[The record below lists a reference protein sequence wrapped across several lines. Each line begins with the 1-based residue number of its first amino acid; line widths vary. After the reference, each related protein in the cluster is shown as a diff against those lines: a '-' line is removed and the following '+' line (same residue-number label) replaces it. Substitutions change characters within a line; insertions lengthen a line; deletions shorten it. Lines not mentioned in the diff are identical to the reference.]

1 MTTLG
6 TMITKIE
13 GDLGRTDFSSANG
26 PIQMAI
32 QEAIEFYQPQS
43 FYFNDNDHI
52 TFNTVVDQV
61 EYDDDDTATVEWTD
75 WYDLKDI
82 FLEEASGKRH
92 KLVEKAYDEIM
103 LLTDTESSSSRP
115 TSYARYAESLY
126 LYPKPDLATYLIR
139 PSGHYKIAY
148 PASSGE
154 ASNPWMTKAWDLIL
168 HGAKRRL
175 YIDRLKDVDKA
186 KMQGLMEA
194 SALEQ
199 LHDQTVKKRRT
210 SRIKSKPF

>member
-1 MTTLG
+1 MSTLG
-6 TMITKIE
+6 AMITRIA
-13 GDLGRTDFSSANG
+13 GDLGRSDLSSANG
-26 PIQMAI
+26 PIQVAI
-32 QEAIEFYQPQS
+32 QDAITFYQPQK
-43 FYFNDNDHI
+43 FFFNDNDHV
-52 TFNTVVDQV
+52 TFNTVVDQI
-61 EYDDDDTATVEWTD
+61 EYDDDDTSTVEWTD

-92 KLVEKAYDEIM
+92 KLIEKDYDEIM
-103 LLTDTESSSSRP
+103 LLTDSESSSSRP
-115 TSYARYAESLY
+115 TNYCRYAESLY

-154 ASNPWMTKAWDLIL
+154 ASNPWMTKAYDLIL
-168 HGAKRRL
+168 HSAKRRL
-175 YIDRLKDVDKA
+175 YSDRIKNQ
-186 KMQGLMEA
+186 KMANDMGSAELL
-194 SALEQ
+194 ALEQ